1 MDNWIIREQMTGT
14 DNDKLNYKD
23 GFSELFVKFIDAMV
37 DYEHFSRDALVDA
50 LNRLARSFRL
60 TKVVTEFYKSMIAE
74 KDGEG
79 EILCDFDEG
88 PADIV
93 VLKKELILKTGAIVR
108 VIAYAAEGT
117 EPLSREEEQRLD
129 ICIRAMMGFIGRN
142 RLQTAV
148 EILAFHDNNGY
159 PNFAYYLDILGK

>member
-1 MDNWIIREQMTGT
+1 MTGT

-23 GFSELFVKFIDAMV
+23 VFSELFVKFIDVMV

-79 EILCDFDEG
+79 EIL
-88 PADIV
+88 
-93 VLKKELILKTGAIVR
+93 
-108 VIAYAAEGT
+108 
-117 EPLSREEEQRLD
+117 
-129 ICIRAMMGFIGRN
+129 
-142 RLQTAV
+142 
-148 EILAFHDNNGY
+148 
-159 PNFAYYLDILGK
+159 